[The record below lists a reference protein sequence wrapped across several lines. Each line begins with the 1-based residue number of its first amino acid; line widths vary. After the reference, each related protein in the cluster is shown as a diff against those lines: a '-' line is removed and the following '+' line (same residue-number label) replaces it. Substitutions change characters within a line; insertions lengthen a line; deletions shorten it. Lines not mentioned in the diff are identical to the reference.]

1 LEESDIEEIVP
12 YSDNPASM
20 APIVSSASSSPS
32 AWSTTSDPSSPESA
46 VSYSSSSSPTQT
58 LPLPHRTKTARS
70 EAKSKTFLWIDSQA
84 DDGKGS
90 TVRKQKQAFVVKKIH
105 EERKKA
111 SIERLKATK
120 PPPPAAP
127 PKPSLALERSG
138 TIQRAIDDGQE
149 GQEEDITRP
158 SPEEA
163 IAMAEAWSL
172 MPYLSQGFMDPFNC
186 YSIDMTSTMHMY
198 LDYCMWRSAP
208 LP

>member
-1 LEESDIEEIVP
+1 
-12 YSDNPASM
+12 M

-32 AWSTTSDPSSPESA
+32 GWSTASDPSSPESA
-46 VSYSSSSSPTQT
+46 VSYSSSSVSQAQTQT
-58 LPLPHRTKTARS
+58 QTQPLPHRAKTARS
-70 EAKSKTFLWIDSQA
+70 QAKSKTFLWIDSQA

-120 PPPPAAP
+120 PPPPVP
-127 PKPSLALERSG
+127 GKPTPSLAAERSES
-138 TIQRAIDDGQE
+138 IQGAITDGSE
-149 GQEEDITRP
+149 GQDEEDIPRP

-172 MPYLSQGFMDPFNC
+172 MPYLSQGFKDPFNC

-198 LDYCMWRSAP
+198 LDYCMWRTCVLALTFHQQIGCP
-208 LP
+208 N